1 MVVRWKC
8 LRNNIMSRI
17 ESQSRVLRTLIKTL
31 CLIPLSFTFL
41 QVKQVDMLIGKAR
54 SMKLFMWKKISI
66 ICISQCM

>member
-17 ESQSRVLRTLIKTL
+17 ESQSRVLRTLIETL
-31 CLIPLSFTFL
+31 CLIPLSFIFL
-41 QVKQVDMLIGKAR
+41 QVKQEDMLIGKAR

-66 ICISQCM
+66 TCISQCM